1 MDSNSPI
8 FSIVMI
14 LAICRIVVMMRTK
27 KAIVKNKTE
36 RTSYV
41 FSSRK
46 SDYHLLIS
54 LRRWTRNETPVTR
67 PMKQMLS

>member
-1 MDSNSPI
+1 MTS
-8 FSIVMI
+8 
-14 LAICRIVVMMRTK
+14 AICKIVVTMRIR

-54 LRRWTRNETPVTR
+54 LRRCIRHETPVTR
-67 PMKQMLS
+67 PMKQMLI